1 MNFRKFLSA
10 SAIIHFALVFAALL
24 VAVLGVSDKEHK
36 VNLSNNKEIEAISE
50 EALIKSVSVSED
62 ELKHSLEQY
71 SRRQS
76 ERRAELNKQEEEYNK
91 AEKALKMKEQELA
104 QKDKQLQ
111 KLSQK
116 IQDLSDKAKILQE
129 EEAKKKRN
137 ELEKNRQLE
146 KKKKLEQEQ
155 KREAEI
161 KERLAK
167 QKEANE
173 RALNE
178 ILERN
183 ALAEKRELGLI
194 RGKYENDIHELLYN
208 AWVLPYDR
216 KNVSCTVTLS
226 ISNRGFIENYE
237 FNNACPHNYKSMI
250 ELAIERVKRLPSVPE
265 KIFRSKEVVNFIDRV
280 D

>member
-1 MNFRKFLSA
+1 MDFRKYLSA
-10 SAIIHFALVFAALL
+10 SAIIHFVLIIAALL
-24 VAVLGVSDKEHK
+24 VAVLGLGGKEHK
-36 VNLSNNKEIEAISE
+36 VNLSNNEEIKAISE
-50 EALIKSVSVSED
+50 EEIIKSVSVSEE

-76 ERRAELNKQEEEYNK
+76 EREVELNKQK
-91 AEKALKMKEQELA
+91 AAFQKTQQALKKKEQELA
-104 QKDKQLQ
+104 QKEKQLQ
-111 KLSQK
+111 KISQK
-116 IQDLSDKAKILQE
+116 IQDLSGKAKILQE

-137 ELEKNRQLE
+137 ELEKKRQQE
-146 KKKKLEQEQ
+146 KKLDQER

-167 QKEANE
+167 QKQDNE
-173 RALNE
+173 RALRE
-178 ILERN
+178 IAERN
-183 ALAEKRELGLI
+183 ALAEKRELALI
-194 RGKYENDIHELLYN
+194 RGKYENDIHELLYD

-216 KNVSCTVTLS
+216 KNVSCSVTLS
-226 ISNRGFIENYE
+226 LSSSGFIDNYE
-237 FNNACPHNYKSMI
+237 FNNVCPPNYKSMI